1 MDLVLERFSRSKN
14 LKKQDRPQQD
24 QPQQELRVGSLEL
37 GVWHW
42 FPEIPVPPV

>member
-1 MDLVLERFSRSKN
+1 MDLVLASFSRSEN
-14 LKKQDRPQQD
+14 FKKQKQPQQD

-42 FPEIPVPPV
+42 V

>member
-1 MDLVLERFSRSKN
+1 MDLVLVSFSRGKN
-14 LKKQDRPQQD
+14 LKKPDQPQPD

-42 FPEIPVPPV
+42 V